1 MKIRAWRRILADYF
15 DQIRFFEAHLNMKIA
30 YYIADLLFEHEC
42 IVIPGLGGFISK
54 EHPASV
60 HPVKHQFK
68 PPYKEIVFNPHLRA
82 NDGMLLNFI
91 AQQEQLSYGDAK
103 QKLDRFVLK
112 CLEELGNGRRITFR
126 NIGFIQYDEHRQIIF
141 QADENQNYLGSSFG
155 LSGFVSPAIK
165 REGFQE
171 RLEKTIQQQ
180 REEKQRPITNTEPKA
195 VNSRTAGFKK
205 IDTKKTVVKASAR
218 PNRYKKQLAFIGIL
232 VLLLLIGWGYM
243 NKPTF
248 DRYYDAYAG
257 WIPLFYASPN
267 EYVAHHLDKIPVD
280 RIINTE
286 TNISPE
292 VATASVIPQPIKA
305 EDNLSLSESYAEP
318 IIVNPTEAQLEDD
331 YTNENSIEQP
341 VKESDQISTHD
352 SEPITEESMIDTAP
366 ESYHSTVE
374 VSSSASVSQN
384 LPQQEYHYFII
395 AGAFRDKG
403 NADKLVNQLRQKG
416 FNAMYAGQTNSGL
429 WRIAFEAFADRST
442 ALRRLDAIKQEEN
455 SGAWLFSM

>member
-1 MKIRAWRRILADYF
+1 
-15 DQIRFFEAHLNMKIA
+15 MKIA

-155 LSGFVSPAIK
+155 LTGFVSPAIK

-180 REEKQRPITNTEPKA
+180 REEKQRPITSAEAGA
-195 VNSRTAGFKK
+195 VNPKPASLKK
-205 IDTKKTVVKASAR
+205 IDTKKTVVRASAR
-218 PNRYKKQLAFIGIL
+218 PNRYKKQFAFIGIL
-232 VLLLLIGWGYM
+232 VVLLLIGWGYM
-243 NKPTF
+243 NKPTV

-280 RIINTE
+280 RIINSE
-286 TNISPE
+286 SNGRSE
-292 VATASVIPQPIKA
+292 VATASVIPQPVKA
-305 EDNLSLSESYAEP
+305 EDNLSLSESYSDP
-318 IIVNPTEAQLEDD
+318 IIVNPTESQVDEVINTDDRTDEPVMETDQYVSDETEAVVEDD
-331 YTNENSIEQP
+331 AVEATPEADDSL
-341 VKESDQISTHD
+341 VESA
-352 SEPITEESMIDTAP
+352 TAGI
-366 ESYHSTVE
+366 
-374 VSSSASVSQN
+374 ASQN
-384 LPQQEYHYFII
+384 LPPQEYHYFII

-403 NADKLVNQLRQKG
+403 NADKLINQLRQKG

-429 WRIAFEAFADRST
+429 WRIAFEAYADRPT
-442 ALRRLDAIKQEEN
+442 ALRRLDAIKQEES

>member
-1 MKIRAWRRILADYF
+1 
-15 DQIRFFEAHLNMKIA
+15 MKIA

-155 LSGFVSPAIK
+155 LTGFVSPAIK

-180 REEKQRPITNTEPKA
+180 REEKQRPITSAEAGA
-195 VNSRTAGFKK
+195 VNPKPAGLKK
-205 IDTKKTVVKASAR
+205 IDTKKTVVRASAR
-218 PNRYKKQLAFIGIL
+218 PNRYKKQFAFIGIL
-232 VLLLLIGWGYM
+232 VVLLLIGWGYM
-243 NKPTF
+243 NKPTV

-286 TNISPE
+286 SNGRSE
-292 VATASVIPQPIKA
+292 VATASVIPQPVKA
-305 EDNLSLSESYAEP
+305 EDNLSLSESYSDP
-318 IIVNPTEAQLEDD
+318 IIVNPTESQVDEVINTDDRTDEPVMETDQYVSDETEAVVEDD
-331 YTNENSIEQP
+331 AVEATPEADDSP
-341 VKESDQISTHD
+341 VESA
-352 SEPITEESMIDTAP
+352 TAGI
-366 ESYHSTVE
+366 
-374 VSSSASVSQN
+374 ASQN
-384 LPQQEYHYFII
+384 LPPQEYHYFII

-403 NADKLVNQLRQKG
+403 NADKLINQLRQKG

-429 WRIAFEAFADRST
+429 WRIAFEAYADRPT
-442 ALRRLDAIKQEEN
+442 ALRRLDAIKQEES

>member
-1 MKIRAWRRILADYF
+1 
-15 DQIRFFEAHLNMKIA
+15 MKIA

-103 QKLDRFVLK
+103 HKLDRFVLK

-155 LSGFVSPAIK
+155 LTGFVSPAIK

-180 REEKQRPITNTEPKA
+180 REEKQRPITSAEAGA
-195 VNSRTAGFKK
+195 VNPKPAGLKK
-205 IDTKKTVVKASAR
+205 IDTKKTVVRASAR
-218 PNRYKKQLAFIGIL
+218 PNRYKKQFAFIGIL
-232 VLLLLIGWGYM
+232 VVLLLIGWGYM
-243 NKPTF
+243 NKPTV

-286 TNISPE
+286 SNGRSE
-292 VATASVIPQPIKA
+292 VATASVIPQPVKA
-305 EDNLSLSESYAEP
+305 EDNLSLSESYSDP
-318 IIVNPTEAQLEDD
+318 IIVNPTESQVDEVINTDDRTDEPVMETDQYVSDETEAVVEDD
-331 YTNENSIEQP
+331 AVEATPEADDSP
-341 VKESDQISTHD
+341 VESA
-352 SEPITEESMIDTAP
+352 TAGI
-366 ESYHSTVE
+366 
-374 VSSSASVSQN
+374 ASQN
-384 LPQQEYHYFII
+384 LPPQEYHYFII

-403 NADKLVNQLRQKG
+403 NADKLINQLRQKG

-429 WRIAFEAFADRST
+429 WRIAFEAYADRPT
-442 ALRRLDAIKQEEN
+442 ALIRLDAIKQEES

>member
-1 MKIRAWRRILADYF
+1 
-15 DQIRFFEAHLNMKIA
+15 MKIA

-155 LSGFVSPAIK
+155 LTGFVSPAIK

-180 REEKQRPITNTEPKA
+180 REEKQRPITSAEAGA
-195 VNSRTAGFKK
+195 VNPKPAGLKK
-205 IDTKKTVVKASAR
+205 IDTKKTVVRASAR
-218 PNRYKKQLAFIGIL
+218 PNRYKKQFAFIGIL
-232 VLLLLIGWGYM
+232 VVLLLIGWGYM
-243 NKPTF
+243 NKPTV

-286 TNISPE
+286 SNGRSE
-292 VATASVIPQPIKA
+292 VATASVIPQPVKA
-305 EDNLSLSESYAEP
+305 EDNLSLSESYSDP
-318 IIVNPTEAQLEDD
+318 IIVNPTESQVDEVINTDDRTDEPVMETDQYVSDETEAVVEDD
-331 YTNENSIEQP
+331 AVEATPEADDSP
-341 VKESDQISTHD
+341 VESA
-352 SEPITEESMIDTAP
+352 TAGI
-366 ESYHSTVE
+366 
-374 VSSSASVSQN
+374 ASQN
-384 LPQQEYHYFII
+384 LPPQEYHYFII

-403 NADKLVNQLRQKG
+403 NADKLINQLRQKG

-429 WRIAFEAFADRST
+429 WRIAFEAYADRPT
-442 ALRRLDAIKQEEN
+442 ALIRLDAIKQEES